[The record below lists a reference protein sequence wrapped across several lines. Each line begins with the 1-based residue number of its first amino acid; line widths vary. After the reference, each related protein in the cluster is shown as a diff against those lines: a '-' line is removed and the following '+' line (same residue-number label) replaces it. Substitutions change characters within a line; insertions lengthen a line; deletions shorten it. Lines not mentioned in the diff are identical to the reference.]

1 MKKLL
6 TSLALLFAVAAAPA
20 SASCYADYKAKRD
33 NPLRLHYGVIELDDA
48 YCSDKAAA
56 SAEIQS
62 RISGAGWTV
71 LKVQSIF
78 GADGLKEREASAG
91 KFYLRF

>member
-6 TSLALLFAVAAAPA
+6 SLIALAAVFTAGPVSAA
-20 SASCYADYKAKRD
+20 CYADYKAKRD
-33 NPLRLHYGVIELDDA
+33 NPLRLHYGVIELADM
-48 YCSDKAAA
+48 YCSDRSAAQN
-56 SAEIQS
+56 EIAT
-62 RISGAGWTV
+62 RISTDGWTL

-91 KFYLRF
+91 KFYLKY

>member
-6 TSLALLFAVAAAPA
+6 ALLTLAALFAAGPV
-20 SASCYADYKAKRD
+20 SAGCYADYKAKRD
-33 NPLRLHYGVIELDDA
+33 NPLRLHYGVIELGDA
-48 YCSDKAAA
+48 FCSDRAAA
-56 SAEIQS
+56 KNEIAG
-62 RISGAGWTV
+62 RIAAGDWTL

-91 KFYLRF
+91 KFYLRY